1 MYYHFVKISYGLSL
15 FFLCLIVE
23 MANPSFNLR
32 TLMDSH
38 KLVGNNF
45 ISWRRNLRIVLR
57 SERIGFTIEEPY
69 PAAPTEKATED
80 VWEKYRTSVR

>member
-1 MYYHFVKISYGLSL
+1 
-15 FFLCLIVE
+15 

-38 KLVGNNF
+38 KLVENNF
-45 ISWRRNLRIVLR
+45 ISWRRNLMIVLR

-80 VWEKYRTSVR
+80 VWEKYRTSVRQYELAQCVMLSSTNSKGNART